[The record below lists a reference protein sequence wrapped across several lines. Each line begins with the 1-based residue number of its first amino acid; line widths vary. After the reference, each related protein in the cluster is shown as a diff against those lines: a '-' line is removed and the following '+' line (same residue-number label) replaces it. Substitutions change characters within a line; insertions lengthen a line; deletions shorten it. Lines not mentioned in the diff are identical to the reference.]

1 MAGVVGVIAV
11 VGLIGSMLAVW
22 TRSTLLDTDRFMAL
36 VRPVITSDVVGDA
49 VGGYVTD
56 RAFAALEVDRRR
68 PWRGSTR
75 T

>member
-1 MAGVVGVIAV
+1 
-11 VGLIGSMLAVW
+11 
-22 TRSTLLDTDRFMAL
+22 MAL

-56 RAFAALEVDRRR
+56 RTFAALEVDRRR